1 MSRKKS
7 HKFEGA
13 QTSSPPDPVPVLHL
27 NPFSFIL
34 IDNNKTQKECSHM
47 ILSTVCLV
55 LAALSL
61 AALGVCAW
69 MGMKASK
76 SPDATV
82 EEITPWLK
90 RCLVF
95 FLCLVVFGCLYF
107 ILSRLGG
114 GI

>member
-1 MSRKKS
+1 
-7 HKFEGA
+7 
-13 QTSSPPDPVPVLHL
+13 
-27 NPFSFIL
+27 
-34 IDNNKTQKECSHM
+34 
-47 ILSTVCLV
+47 
-55 LAALSL
+55 
-61 AALGVCAW
+61 

-114 GI
+114 GV